1 VPVDAKE
8 VTLEHRTYQ
17 VSREN
22 HTPSRD
28 GLPEELIRG
37 EMSSP
42 KKSPRRGKL
51 QGEICS
57 QERHAPRRHTLP
69 GDTRSQETHAPRR
82 RLLLGEESSKEKAP
96 KREGLPREA

>member
-42 KKSPRRGKL
+42 KKISK
-51 QGEICS
+51 
-57 QERHAPRRHTLP
+57 ERKAPRRHTLP

>member
-42 KKSPRRGKL
+42 KKISK
-51 QGEICS
+51 
-57 QERHAPRRHTLP
+57 ERKAPRRDMLP
-69 GDTRSQETHAPRR
+69 GETRSQETHAPRR

>member
-42 KKSPRRGKL
+42 KKISK
-51 QGEICS
+51 
-57 QERHAPRRHTLP
+57 ERKAPRRDMLP
-69 GDTRSQETHAPRR
+69 GETRSQETHAPRR
-82 RLLLGEESSKEKAP
+82 HTLPGEGCS
-96 KREGLPREA
+96 

>member
-1 VPVDAKE
+1 VPVNAKE

-17 VSREN
+17 VSRKN

-42 KKSPRRGKL
+42 KKISKERYAPRRYTLPGEGCSSPRR
-51 QGEICS
+51 
-57 QERHAPRRHTLP
+57 APRKK
-69 GDTRSQETHAPRR
+69 
-82 RLLLGEESSKEKAP
+82 LLGEKGSQANTIQAEQE
-96 KREGLPREA
+96 